1 MTSDRHIT
9 LFHNPHSRSRGVLIL
24 LEELGADYAIERID
38 FDRQAQLAPE
48 YLAIN
53 PMGKVPAIVHAGA
66 VVTEQGAIYPYL
78 ADLYPEAGLAP
89 PIGDPLR
96 GPYLRWLAFYGACF
110 EPALVDRAL
119 KREPPPRAMS
129 PYADCDTVLA
139 VVDAQLAR
147 GDYLLGAR
155 CSAADV
161 LWGSALGWMLQFG
174 LLDSPAPTRAYAE
187 RMAARPAVQRA
198 LAVDTAAS

>member
-1 MTSDRHIT
+1 
-9 LFHNPHSRSRGVLIL
+9 
-24 LEELGADYAIERID
+24 
-38 FDRQAQLAPE
+38 
-48 YLAIN
+48 
-53 PMGKVPAIVHAGA
+53 MGKVPAIVHAGA

-161 LWGSALGWMLQFG
+161 LWGSALGWMLAFG
-174 LLDSPAPTRAYAE
+174 LLDPPAPTRAYAA

-198 LAVDTAAS
+198 LAVDAAAS